1 MMLTSSIGIFFSMLI
16 YLLIG
21 SIVYIMYGENLNED
35 MLDSLTDFTGSN
47 LIILESVFYVLNV
60 LASFPLTF
68 SVLKNYVILGVSLIF
83 TKMEEYKK
91 IV

>member
-68 SVLKNYVILGVSLIF
+68 SVLKNYVIHESYRVGEHVCCC
-83 TKMEEYKK
+83 
-91 IV
+91 

>member
-1 MMLTSSIGIFFSMLI
+1 MLTSSIGIFFSMLI

>member
-1 MMLTSSIGIFFSMLI
+1 MLI